1 MSMHSKHVLQ
11 STILVAILVAI
22 IVAHPCRGQ
31 DQPWR
36 RLLKASEAEQTA
48 WIKAH
53 LRAGM
58 PPSESFG
65 DLILNRSSVTLP
77 LVEQKIEEVL
87 RSPSPLDCF
96 DDKSVDPQKFV
107 DIAALAITEAGDVQ
121 SLKEVGKLIKID
133 EKRFGWLV
141 GKTLLTARTYRN
153 PFTVAY
159 GGYELGDAAIESR
172 IAPWFESQF
181 SQAEAILRDAHT
193 DFDVRQQKRWWAEA
207 LVEKYRG
214 VPTERQWLADPLA
227 SRLSQVRAAG
237 LHDDVIRLS
246 TEAVRKRP

>member
-1 MSMHSKHVLQ
+1 MYSKRALR
-11 STILVAILVAI
+11 STILAAGLVAAGI
-22 IVAHPCRGQ
+22 PHLCRSQ
-31 DQPWR
+31 DQLWR

-48 WIKAH
+48 WIQAH

-58 PPSESFG
+58 PPSEAFG
-65 DLILNRSSVTLP
+65 DLILNRSSVALP
-77 LVEQKIEEVL
+77 LIEQKIEEVL
-87 RSPSPLDCF
+87 RSPSPLGSFSDQT
-96 DDKSVDPQKFV
+96 VDPQKFV
-107 DIAALAITEAGDVQ
+107 DIAALAITTAGDVQ
-121 SLKEVGKLIKID
+121 ALKEASKLMRID
-133 EKRFGWLV
+133 EKRFGWMV

-159 GGYELGDAAIESR
+159 GGFEIGDPAIDSR

-181 SQAEAILRDAHT
+181 SQAEAILRQADT
-193 DFDVRQQKRWWAEA
+193 DFDIRRQKQWWAEA

-237 LHDDVIRLS
+237 LHDDVVRFAA
-246 TEAVRKRP
+246 EAVQKRR